1 MRSIRFKL
9 AALSGAAASFA
20 ILAAVGLLLAVG
32 AADRAL
38 EATVAAQQRLDLLT
52 EMSARL
58 SDFGLAAVAAAES
71 PGADR
76 GRMED
81 ARSRVSAVLE
91 AATVRA
97 AATGPAPNLG
107 IRPRERMLAHLRAD
121 FIVLDRQISAAV
133 ADMDA
138 PRRGDRVRGALNGF
152 AASAGPT
159 LSLLVESERRA
170 VTSAREEALALSFRL
185 RVGAVALA
193 TLVLAAVVVLYR
205 AVARP
210 LLTRLGEIDRAA
222 AAIGRG
228 DLDTRLAIGPRDEL
242 GVLTARFNRMAA
254 RLGRRERR
262 VVEDRAV
269 LEKTIAERTADLTA
283 ANARLAAID
292 ASRRRFFTD
301 VSHELRTPL
310 TVIIGECDVTQRAP
324 AIPEE
329 LSRSVLATIR
339 KRAGRLHRRVED
351 LLRVARSESGE
362 IELVFQDVPLVPL
375 LADALAGFENVA
387 RRQGV
392 TLTLDAE
399 APGPLVHADREWLRQ
414 VVEGLIDNALR
425 HGGKVTRITVAA
437 ATVTGADGTAG
448 ERITVTDDGRGIA
461 PEARAGLFRRFE
473 RGERFGDGTGFGLGL
488 ALAEW
493 VVTRHGGRITLE
505 EGEAGGTR
513 VVIMLP
519 RPQAHQDAAD
529 VRAPEGTPP
538 GKEET

>member
-20 ILAAVGLLLAVG
+20 ILAAAGVLLAAG

-38 EATVAAQQRLDLLT
+38 EATVSAQQRLDLLT
-52 EMSARL
+52 EISARL
-58 SDFGLAAVAAAES
+58 SDFGLAAVAVAES
-71 PGADR
+71 PGAEMGRADL
-76 GRMED
+76 GRMEEAG
-81 ARSRVSAVLE
+81 ARVAAVLE
-91 AATVRA
+91 AATLRA
-97 AATGPAPNLG
+97 AETAPALETGA
-107 IRPRERMLAHLRAD
+107 RPRERMLAHLRAD
-121 FIVLDRQISAAV
+121 FTVLDRQISGAV
-133 ADMDA
+133 ADADA
-138 PRRGDRVRGALNGF
+138 RSRGDRVRGALNGF

-159 LSLLVESERRA
+159 LSLLVDSERRA
-170 VTSAREEALALSFRL
+170 VTSAREEALDLSFRL

-193 TLVLAAVVVLYR
+193 ALVLVAAVILYR
-205 AVARP
+205 ALARP
-210 LLTRLGEIDRAA
+210 LLTRLREMDRAA

-228 DLDTRLAIGPRDEL
+228 DLDTRLSIGPRDEL

-254 RLGRRERR
+254 RLGRRERQ

-269 LEKTIAERTADLTA
+269 LEKTISERTADLTA

-329 LSRSVLATIR
+329 LSRTVLATIR
-339 KRAGRLHRRVED
+339 KRAGRLHRRIED

-362 IELVFQDVPLVPL
+362 IELVFQDVPLLPL
-375 LADALAGFENVA
+375 LADAVAGFETVA

-392 TLTLDAE
+392 SLTLEVDP
-399 APGPLVHADREWLRQ
+399 PGPLVHADREWLRQ

-425 HGGKVTRITVAA
+425 HGGKVTRITLAVATA
-437 ATVTGADGTAG
+437 AGAGGAVVD
-448 ERITVTDDGRGIA
+448 EITVSDDGRGIP
-461 PEARAGLFRRFE
+461 PEARAALFKRFE
-473 RGERFGDGTGFGLGL
+473 RGERFGDGAGFGLGL

-505 EGEAGGTR
+505 EGEGGGTR
-513 VVIMLP
+513 VVIALP
-519 RPQAHQDAAD
+519 RPQAH
-529 VRAPEGTPP
+529 PEVVATQGA
-538 GKEET
+538 